1 MAKIF
6 LIGYMGSG
14 KSSTGKVLAEQLG
27 FGFIDLDK
35 LIEKEYQMTIPQI
48 FSTKGEK
55 EFRAMEHNTLKK
67 VVDKDNVV
75 VACGGGTPCYYGN
88 MELMNNNGNT
98 VYIKMSA
105 ESLVKRLL
113 AAKEKRPLIENKT
126 EPELK
131 AFVNRQ
137 LEKREDT
144 YHQAQY
150 IVKGKDLNIHE
161 LADFIKKEVVV
172 A

>member
-1 MAKIF
+1 
-6 LIGYMGSG
+6 
-14 KSSTGKVLAEQLG
+14 
-27 FGFIDLDK
+27 
-35 LIEKEYQMTIPQI
+35 
-48 FSTKGEK
+48 
-55 EFRAMEHNTLKK
+55 
-67 VVDKDNVV
+67 
-75 VACGGGTPCYYGN
+75 
-88 MELMNNNGNT
+88 MNNNGNT